1 MGRRIRHHQHRL
13 SQRAIGVIVVG
24 LGLTGILITSLIT
37 SQPGRNT
44 AITADASQIAD
55 GRSLY
60 VTYCAS
66 CHGLNL
72 EGQPNWQQPLPNGM
86 MPAPPHDATGHT
98 WHHPDTF
105 LFQIT
110 KYGGQS
116 VAPPGYVSGMPAFG
130 NQLTDRQ
137 IWDILAYIKST
148 WPPEIREAQEAI
160 NRQSP

>member
-1 MGRRIRHHQHRL
+1 MGRRVRHHQHRP
-13 SQRAIGVIVVG
+13 SQRTIGFLVVG
-24 LGLTGILITSLIT
+24 IGLAGFLIASLIT
-37 SQPGRNT
+37 AQPGRDT
-44 AITADASQIAD
+44 VTTADPAQIAD

-66 CHGLNL
+66 CHGLDL

-86 MPAPPHDATGHT
+86 MPAPPHDASGHT
-98 WHHPDTF
+98 WHHADAL

-116 VAPPGYVSGMPAFG
+116 IASPGYVSGMPAFG

-137 IWDILAYIKST
+137 IWAILAYIKST
-148 WPPEIREAQEAI
+148 WPPEIREAQEAV

>member
-13 SQRAIGVIVVG
+13 SQRTIGFLVTGI
-24 LGLTGILITSLIT
+24 GLTGILIASLIT
-37 SQPGRNT
+37 VQPGRNT

-72 EGQPNWQQPLPNGM
+72 EGQPNWKRPLPNGM

-98 WHHPDTF
+98 WHHPDSL

-116 VAPPGYVSGMPAFG
+116 IASPGYVSGMPAFG

-137 IWDILAYIKST
+137 IWAILAYIKST
-148 WPPEIREAQEAI
+148 WPPEIREAQEAV
-160 NRQSP
+160 NRRSP

>member
-24 LGLTGILITSLIT
+24 LGLTGILIASLIT

-137 IWDILAYIKST
+137 IWAILAYIKST
-148 WPPEIREAQEAI
+148 WPPEIRGAQEAI

>member
-1 MGRRIRHHQHRL
+1 MGRRIRYHQHRL
-13 SQRAIGVIVVG
+13 SQRTIGFLIVGIG
-24 LGLTGILITSLIT
+24 LAGFLIASLIAA
-37 SQPGRNT
+37 QPGRNT

-60 VTYCAS
+60 VTYCAG

-72 EGQPNWQQPLPNGM
+72 EGQPNWQRPLPNGM

-98 WHHPDTF
+98 WHHPDSL

-116 VAPPGYVSGMPAFG
+116 IASPGYVSGMPAFG

-137 IWDILAYIKST
+137 IWAILAYIKST
-148 WPPEIREAQEAI
+148 WPPEIREAQEAV